1 MSELFL
7 CQSIVPRLAIPCLQA
22 RSLKEA
28 FLEWRATAQAC
39 RARHHAGRQLVS
51 PTARGLTQ
59 RLFTFWL
66 AVHRARACFRRALL
80 RRALRS
86 WADRTVYKRHQVGSW
101 TLPTLCLA
109 GCILWAWLLFS
120 SRRYVDVPDRI
131 TCWQQVETQKH
142 SWVARP
148 ACSDQTPPSVH
159 LRHCSAVPAQGQ
171 RLGQAMQ
178 VLMWGSL
185 ARCFLAWRDDT
196 QVRRTALF

>member
-28 FLEWRATAQAC
+28 FLEWRATAQAF
-39 RARHHAGRQLVS
+39 RARHHAGRQLACH
-51 PTARGLTQ
+51 TARGLTQ
-59 RLFTFWL
+59 
-66 AVHRARACFRRALL
+66 
-80 RRALRS
+80 
-86 WADRTVYKRHQVGSW
+86 
-101 TLPTLCLA
+101 
-109 GCILWAWLLFS
+109 
-120 SRRYVDVPDRI
+120 RI